1 MIKKDDIMK
10 FITLFNK
17 LQYEKQIDDD
27 ISTNS
32 FADYLIDDIN
42 LKKMAPERFNYYK
55 DLIAIFNKRPQLL
68 YNILKKYYRF
78 QDIKEKEKKY
88 LNKLSYYREGDNE
101 LNTREFQELLGKG
114 NEQSKVGDIANKLFK
129 RIKEEVDKNIM
140 QTKAKGG
147 SGEKKVGGIREGEE
161 EGEEKK
167 GGGEE
172 EEGGGAGTLEEE
184 EGEGKE
190 GKEKKGKGE
199 NYKESKF
206 RNVLKRDY
214 GITNLDNLRQPIYV
228 PPDAI
233 GDEKGRNEDM
243 EKRYKTQNK
252 LVDIDERINM
262 FYDGDLDKTIIKS
275 DIKRFEN
282 DPDNPLKELEIT
294 FDDRLV
300 FIFST
305 FFIRYITL
313 VLVKWSIDINII
325 KTFEEGFY
333 YYAAIYLTIFWF
345 IVLFVNI
352 DNSTQ
357 VDYMN
362 FDDFMN
368 SIRSVFYYYY
378 MGTNGITRLFI
389 HSALIVILL
398 MIPVIL
404 NIRKKNDFDEDEEN
418 TSNILNYEERKKLIK
433 SLSLFTIYIWI
444 LTSII
449 ATKF

>member
-1 MIKKDDIMK
+1 MVKKDDKMK

-17 LQYEKQIDDD
+17 LQYERPIDDD
-27 ISTNS
+27 MSTES
-32 FADYLIDDIN
+32 FADYLIDDID
-42 LKKMAPERFNYYK
+42 LKKMAPDRFNYYK

-78 QDIKEKEKKY
+78 QDIKEKEKKHI
-88 LNKLSYYREGDNE
+88 NKLSYYGEGDDG
-101 LNTREFQELLGKG
+101 LNLREFEEYMGNDTLKSDFQNIAQSFFKSLRDKVAKQTGGKY
-114 NEQSKVGDIANKLFK
+114 D
-129 RIKEEVDKNIM
+129 DD
-140 QTKAKGG
+140 
-147 SGEKKVGGIREGEE
+147 
-161 EGEEKK
+161 
-167 GGGEE
+167 
-172 EEGGGAGTLEEE
+172 
-184 EGEGKE
+184 
-190 GKEKKGKGE
+190 
-199 NYKESKF
+199 YKESKF
-206 RNVLKRDY
+206 RNVLKKDY
-214 GITNLDNLRQPIYV
+214 GITNVDNLSEPIYT
-228 PPDAI
+228 PKAEGNGTDEQKAI
-233 GDEKGRNEDM
+233 NNNMK
-243 EKRYKTQNK
+243 KRYETQNK
-252 LVDIDERINM
+252 LVDIGERIDKFN
-262 FYDGDLDKTIIKS
+262 DGDLNTTDIKS

-357 VDYMN
+357 IDYMN

-378 MGTNGITRLFI
+378 MGTNGVTRLFI

-404 NIRKKNDFDEDEEN
+404 NIRKKNEYEEDEEN

>member
-1 MIKKDDIMK
+1 MK

-17 LQYEKQIDDD
+17 LQYDRPVDD
-27 ISTNS
+27 ISVSES
-32 FADYLIDDIN
+32 FADYLIDDID
-42 LKKMAPERFNYYK
+42 LKKMSPERFNYYK

-78 QDIKEKEKKY
+78 QDLKEKEKKHI
-88 LNKLSYYREGDNE
+88 NKLSYYGEGDDG
-101 LNTREFQELLGKG
+101 LSIREFQELLGEDKP
-114 NEQSKVGDIANKLFK
+114 EQNKISKIATQLFEK
-129 RIKEEVDKNIM
+129 MKEKVE
-140 QTKAKGG
+140 
-147 SGEKKVGGIREGEE
+147 EKKNGGQANYKD
-161 EGEEKK
+161 EKK
-167 GGGEE
+167 GGGEPD
-172 EEGGGAGTLEEE
+172 AD
-184 EGEGKE
+184 
-190 GKEKKGKGE
+190 
-199 NYKESKF
+199 YKESKF
-206 RNVLKRDY
+206 RNVLKKDY
-214 GITNLDNLRQPIYV
+214 GITNIDNLSEPIYV
-228 PPDAI
+228 PNDSD
-233 GDEKGRNEDM
+233 GDKKGINKDM

-252 LVDIDERINM
+252 LVVIGKRIDKFN
-262 FYDGDLDKTIIKS
+262 DGDLITTEIKS
-275 DIKRFEN
+275 DIKNFEN

-357 VDYMN
+357 VNYMN

-404 NIRKKNDFDEDEEN
+404 NIRKKDEFEEDEEN

>member
-1 MIKKDDIMK
+1 MVKKDDKMK

-17 LQYEKQIDDD
+17 LQYERPVDDEM
-27 ISTNS
+27 STES
-32 FADYLIDDIN
+32 FADYLIDDID
-42 LKKMAPERFNYYK
+42 LKKMAPERLNYYK

-88 LNKLSYYREGDNE
+88 INKLSYYGEGEDGFN
-101 LNTREFQELLGKG
+101 LREFEEYMGEDILNKSFKKITRSFFESLRDKVAEQKVKQSGG
-114 NEQSKVGDIANKLFK
+114 NFD
-129 RIKEEVDKNIM
+129 DK
-140 QTKAKGG
+140 
-147 SGEKKVGGIREGEE
+147 
-161 EGEEKK
+161 
-167 GGGEE
+167 
-172 EEGGGAGTLEEE
+172 
-184 EGEGKE
+184 
-190 GKEKKGKGE
+190 
-199 NYKESKF
+199 YKESKF

-214 GITNLDNLRQPIYV
+214 GITNVDNLRESIYT
-228 PPDAI
+228 PKAED
-233 GDEKGRNEDM
+233 NEADNQKVINNM

-252 LVDIDERINM
+252 LVDIGERIDM
-262 FYDGDLDKTIIKS
+262 FNDGDLNKT
-275 DIKRFEN
+275 DIKYDIKKFEN

-378 MGTNGITRLFI
+378 MGTNGVTRLLI
-389 HSALIVILL
+389 HSVLIVILL

-418 TSNILNYEERKKLIK
+418 NSNILNYEERKKLIK